1 MRRVATGLAIAL
13 ITLAAA
19 GPVGAASPETEL
31 LTFTTDP
38 YLIAEC
44 DGYDV
49 LEQDDVSIRIL
60 AFFDR
65 NGDFVREVFHS
76 TTSGVVWRSDTGE
89 LVATYSDA
97 GGTFTATAQNSFT
110 WTGVHNEWTLTDG
123 TVIRDVGRV
132 VVAEVAPGEFE
143 RTFEAGR
150 IPEPDPCS
158 W

>member
-1 MRRVATGLAIAL
+1 MRRMATGLAITL

-19 GPVGAASPETEL
+19 GPVAAVAPETEL
-31 LTFTTDP
+31 VSFTSDP
-38 YLIAEC
+38 FVIAEC

-49 LEQDDVSIRIL
+49 LEQDDISIRIL
-60 AFFDR
+60 AYFDR
-65 NGDFVREVFHS
+65 DGEFVREVLHA
-76 TTSGVVWRSDTGE
+76 TNSGVVWRSDTHE
-89 LVATYSDA
+89 LLATYSDA
-97 GGTFTATAQNSFT
+97 GGTFTATAENTFT

-143 RTFEAGR
+143 RTFEAGK